1 MENFINFKQNL
12 YFSTM
17 KIFQIAFLFFIISC
31 GNEIIEKRPNPSEA
45 KDTVQL
51 DEAEIN
57 DLDLGDSIRAVI
69 NHAKWQATQQVT
81 YDPAYVVLKYP
92 NGDVPANK
100 GVCTDVIIRAYR
112 AINIDLQKL
121 VHEDI
126 KANPRRYGN
135 PILDANINHRRCS
148 TLIPFFKKHATSL
161 PISDLEEDYKP
172 GELVF
177 WNIARGH
184 VGLVIDEKIPNT
196 NRYYI
201 VHNIG
206 IGPQKEDILFRD
218 EIVGHFSYTPW

>member
-1 MENFINFKQNL
+1 MDIFINFKQNL
-12 YFSTM
+12 YLSTM
-17 KIFQIAFLFFIISC
+17 KIIQIAFLFFLISC
-31 GNEIIEKRPNPSEA
+31 GNEIVEKRSEPREA

-51 DEAEIN
+51 DEVVIN

-161 PISDLEEDYKP
+161 PISDLEED
-172 GELVF
+172 
-177 WNIARGH
+177 
-184 VGLVIDEKIPNT
+184 
-196 NRYYI
+196 
-201 VHNIG
+201 
-206 IGPQKEDILFRD
+206 
-218 EIVGHFSYTPW
+218 

>member
-1 MENFINFKQNL
+1 MEIFINFKQNL

-17 KIFQIAFLFFIISC
+17 KLFQITFLFFLISC
-31 GNEIIEKRPNPSEA
+31 GNEIIEKRPNPREA

-51 DEAEIN
+51 EEAKIN

-69 NHAKWQATQQVT
+69 NHAKWQTTQQVT

-148 TLIPFFKKHATSL
+148 TLIPFFKKHAMSL

-172 GELVF
+172 GDIIF
-177 WNIARGH
+177 WKIARGH
-184 VGLVIDEKIPNT
+184 VGLVIDEKVPNT